1 MIWTM
6 SVHTLFISTREP
18 PFQNFLSLLF
28 FEKTPS
34 IPFHPFSC
42 FIRLQSSNPIANLRS
57 LMVII
62 CLFSFFFPF
71 SFLFF
76 ILVQPLMVGIKL
88 FVPRLKCRRTSIFS
102 FFTCTPRIWKGLCIF
117 IDFPFVFLYIIFCFS
132 FFVVLQLDGF
142 WVSGLRVCAN
152 CSHSVSLFLLYFVD
166 LVWRGFFFPLNS

>member
-1 MIWTM
+1 M

-57 LMVII
+57 LM
-62 CLFSFFFPF
+62 
-71 SFLFF
+71 
-76 ILVQPLMVGIKL
+76 PLMVGIKL

-102 FFTCTPRIWKGLCIF
+102 FFTSSTGW
-117 IDFPFVFLYIIFCFS
+117 FL
-132 FFVVLQLDGF
+132 GF
-142 WVSGLRVCAN
+142 RPE
-152 CSHSVSLFLLYFVD
+152 
-166 LVWRGFFFPLNS
+166 GF